1 MRPLSRLEVAAG
13 MLLLA
18 AVALI
23 PSRVAIWLD
32 DRGQPVLTN
41 RPLPELE
48 EAKLLTPEQLRLH
61 WGGEFEGEP
70 LSEFA
75 SSSDEN
81 RFERELLAARSDV
94 VRGEVRE
101 GLRRLRRLHREF
113 PSRPEAAWLL
123 AQVERR
129 RGRLVSAKDALDTA
143 LSVAADMPENW
154 RAEAEALRGEID
166 AELVHA
172 DRAYVEG
179 AEIRVDTNEHFAIS
193 YDHQFAGRQFG
204 DQVLEMLERARI
216 QVGAKL
222 GRSLQRKLDVRLYTK
237 AQYLE
242 SYKHRFG
249 FATVG
254 FYDGAIH
261 VVAGRHPKRNLYAL
275 LLHEYAH
282 AVFEEVQGSH
292 QPFFMNEG
300 IADRF
305 EESARGRKQ
314 LSRSEWRE
322 LLDALRGEDWIP
334 LHSIVRGFGGLK
346 GKRALLA
353 YLQSRAAV
361 QLIEHEKPGAI
372 ERWLASCARGVP
384 WQDAMSREIGW
395 DVSELEE
402 NLERD
407 VLSRFPEDPLVKL
420 RGETSLPEPSSR
432 SRRGSPSSSLSG
444 APRASS
450 RSDERVRG

>member
-1 MRPLSRLEVAAG
+1 MRPLRRLEVAAG
-13 MLLLA
+13 VLLL
-18 AVALI
+18 VSIALI

-41 RPLPELE
+41 QPLPELG

-61 WGGEFEGEP
+61 WGGNFEGEP

-75 SSSDEN
+75 SSSEEN
-81 RFERELLAARSDV
+81 RFERELLAARADV

-129 RGRLVSAKDALDTA
+129 RGRLVAAKDALDTA
-143 LSVAADMPENW
+143 LSVAAGMPDNW
-154 RAEAEALRGEID
+154 RSEAEALRGEID
-166 AELVHA
+166 AELAHA

-179 AEIRVDTNEHFAIS
+179 AEIRVDTNEHFSLS

-204 DQVLEMLERARI
+204 DQVLEMLGRARLN
-216 QVGAKL
+216 VEKKL
-222 GRSLQRKLDVRLYTK
+222 GRSLQRKLEVRLYTK

-242 SYKHRFG
+242 SYEHRFG

-254 FYDGAIH
+254 FYDGVIH

-305 EESARGRKQ
+305 EESARGRHK
-314 LSRSEWRE
+314 LSRSEWRQ
-322 LLDALRGEDWIP
+322 LLDAIRGDDWIP
-334 LHSIVRGFGGLK
+334 LHSIIRGFGGLK

-353 YLQSRAAV
+353 YLQSRAA
-361 QLIEHEKPGAI
+361 IEIIEEKKPGAV

-395 DVSELEE
+395 DVSELEAV
-402 NLERD
+402 LERD
-407 VLSRFPEDPLVKL
+407 VLSRFPDDPLTRL
-420 RGETSLPEPSSR
+420 RGATSPLEPSSR
-432 SRRGSPSSSLSG
+432 SRRGSPSSSLLG

-450 RSDERVRG
+450 RSGARARG